1 MDSSGDMEGVNW
13 GSFEGFDM
21 LEAED
26 DNLAPDTS
34 SVTRVYLNCDS
45 NDSQREELRSGDME
59 PTDFSSGAKM
69 SQNHPSSND
78 GYIQHTI
85 SEDQILMQINP
96 GENRM
101 PSNPSHATITM
112 ETRDPNTKL
121 LEVTRYQCNY
131 TGCPRTYSTAG
142 NLRTHQKTHKG
153 EYTFVCNEAACGKSF
168 LTSYSLKIHV
178 RVHTKEKPYECE
190 QRECH
195 KSFNT
200 LYRLRA
206 HQRIH
211 SGNTFNCEE
220 DGCTKYFTTLSDLR
234 KHIRTHTGE
243 KPFVCKEDGCAKA
256 FAASHHLKTH
266 HRTHTGEKPFSCLQD
281 GCAKAFT
288 TNHSRKSHM
297 TRHAKAD
304 GVDGELETET
314 PGVQATS
321 YDDDSYQNPDS
332 NISTSI
338 EDFLNSIAN
347 DYNHDDAARATDT
360 SDTAGLT
367 SMHVEGNTV
376 LGTVEQR
383 TMIVAGD
390 TGDQS
395 QQVYSVQP
403 IISLPQPLAHDSLQA
418 TDEAPVPVIAIP
430 DTNPVNT
437 PVQTVEAIPITGAG
451 NISMI
456 QADKDS
462 PVVQVFIPATDSS
475 TTPSTTESVPKADN
489 SQQSVTVQ
497 HYLITKVIANTP
509 DGPRLQS
516 ESALQLV
523 APSVAN
529 LGQSVVGGPVI
540 GVPSR
545 NVVPSVRV
553 ITSNG
558 KESDQQARV
567 VLPQTS
573 QNITVPTT
581 LPPITIV
588 CDCKKERSEDDDAY
602 DKRTSFAPDQG
613 AGGSYTAI
621 PITITPVNPITV
633 ALSPGSKDSK
643 QSRSKESTQV
653 IMASDLIDSNQ
664 LTVALPVAVSS
675 SS

>member
-1 MDSSGDMEGVNW
+1 MGCFCVVLLS
-13 GSFEGFDM
+13 
-21 LEAED
+21 D
-26 DNLAPDTS
+26 DKSAVP
-34 SVTRVYLNCDS
+34 
-45 NDSQREELRSGDME
+45 M
-59 PTDFSSGAKM
+59 
-69 SQNHPSSND
+69 SND

-153 EYTFVCNEAACGKSF
+153 EYTFVCNESGCGKSF

-190 QRECH
+190 LRECH

-243 KPFVCKEDGCAKA
+243 KPFVCKEDGCSKA

-266 HRTHTGEKPFSCLQD
+266 HRTHTGEKPFSCHQD
-281 GCAKAFT
+281 GCAKTFT
-288 TNHSRKSHM
+288 TNHSLKSHM
-297 TRHAKAD
+297 TRHTKSD
-304 GVDGELETET
+304 SGESNMIDLD
-314 PGVQATS
+314 PGTSDQATN
-321 YDDDSYQNPDS
+321 YEDDTYQNPDS

-347 DYNHDDAARATDT
+347 DYNPDAARITGTPDT
-360 SDTAGLT
+360 SGLANMT
-367 SMHVEGNTV
+367 VDGNTV
-376 LGTVEQR
+376 LGPVGQS

-390 TGDQS
+390 TGDLS
-395 QQVYSVQP
+395 NQVYSVQP
-403 IISLPQPLAHDSLQA
+403 VISLPQPLVAPLQT

-430 DTNPVNT
+430 DTNPMNNT
-437 PVQTVEAIPITGAG
+437 VQTVGTIPGTS
-451 NISMI
+451 NMVQTS
-456 QADKDS
+456 KDS
-462 PVVQVFIPATDSS
+462 PVVQVFIPATDTS
-475 TTPSTTESVPKADN
+475 TTPSTTESVSNQKVDN

-509 DGPRLQS
+509 DGPRVQS

-540 GVPSR
+540 GVPSSS
-545 NVVPSVRV
+545 VVPSVRV

-558 KESDQQARV
+558 EESDQQARV

-573 QNITVPTT
+573 ENISATTT

-588 CDCKKERSEDDDAY
+588 CDCKKERSEEEDSCDN
-602 DKRTSFAPDQG
+602 RTSFTPDQG
-613 AGGSYTAI
+613 TGSSYTAI
-621 PITITPVNPITV
+621 PITMTPVNPVTV
-633 ALSPGSKDSK
+633 ALSPGSKDNS
-643 QSRSKESTQV
+643 QSLSKEFTPIV
-653 IMASDLIDSNQ
+653 MPSDLIDSNQ
-664 LTVALPVAVSS
+664 LTVTLPVAVSS

>member
-1 MDSSGDMEGVNW
+1 MEDVNW

-21 LEAED
+21 LEGDD
-26 DNLAPDTS
+26 DNNIAPDTS
-34 SVTRVYLNCDS
+34 SVTRVYLNGDTD
-45 NDSQREELRSGDME
+45 DSQREEVRSGGTESTSVTSDKQL
-59 PTDFSSGAKM
+59 TKKQSG
-69 SQNHPSSND
+69 SND

-112 ETRDPNTKL
+112 ESRDPNTKL
-121 LEVTRYQCNY
+121 LEVTRYKCNY
-131 TGCPRTYSTAG
+131 TGCPRTYSTPG

-153 EYTFVCNEAACGKSF
+153 EYTFVCNESGCGKSF

-190 QRECH
+190 LRECH

-243 KPFVCKEDGCAKA
+243 KPFVCKEDGCSKA

-266 HRTHTGEKPFSCLQD
+266 HRTHTGEKPFSCQQD
-281 GCAKAFT
+281 GCAKTFT
-288 TNHSRKSHM
+288 TNHSLKSHM
-297 TRHAKAD
+297 TRHARSDSGETNVIQIDPAD
-304 GVDGELETET
+304 QTTTYEDN
-314 PGVQATS
+314 
-321 YDDDSYQNPDS
+321 YQNPGS

-347 DYNHDDAARATDT
+347 DYNQDEARVTGTTEAP
-360 SDTAGLT
+360 GLA
-367 SMHVEGNTV
+367 VIQGNNV
-376 LGTVEQR
+376 LGPVAEQ
-383 TMIVAGD
+383 TIAIAGD
-390 TGDQS
+390 MS

-403 IISLPQPLAHDSLQA
+403 VINLPQPIVAPLQV
-418 TDEAPVPVIAIP
+418 TEDTPVPVIAIP
-430 DTNPVNT
+430 DTNPLDTTIQTMGTIPATSNT
-437 PVQTVEAIPITGAG
+437 A
-451 NISMI
+451 
-456 QADKDS
+456 QANKDS
-462 PVVQVFIPATDSS
+462 PVVQVLIPATD
-475 TTPSTTESVPKADN
+475 TTTAPSTTEPVVSQKADN

-509 DGPRLQS
+509 DGPKVQS

-540 GVPSR
+540 GVSSR

-558 KESDQQARV
+558 GDSDQQARV

-573 QNITVPTT
+573 ENISTPST

-588 CDCKKERSEDDDAY
+588 CDCKKERSEEENSCDN
-602 DKRTSFAPDQG
+602 RTTFAPDRG
-613 AGGSYTAI
+613 SGSSYTAI
-621 PITITPVNPITV
+621 PIAMTPVNPITV
-633 ALSPGSKDSK
+633 ALSPGSQDNPHSH
-643 QSRSKESTQV
+643 RRESSSL
-653 IMASDLIDSNQ
+653 IMPSDLIDSNQ
-664 LTVALPVAVSS
+664 LTVTLPVAVSS

>member
-1 MDSSGDMEGVNW
+1 MDTPGDMEGVNW

-34 SVTRVYLNCDS
+34 SVTRVYLNGDS
-45 NDSQREELRSGDME
+45 NETQRAELRPGDLE
-59 PTDFSSGAKM
+59 STELSSDNKM
-69 SQNHPSSND
+69 PQKQSDSNE

-96 GENRM
+96 GENCM

-112 ETRDPNTKL
+112 ESRDPNTKL

-153 EYTFVCNEAACGKSF
+153 EYTFVCNEAGCGKSF

-243 KPFVCKEDGCAKA
+243 KPFVCKEDGCSKA

-266 HRTHTGEKPFSCLQD
+266 HRTHTGEKPFSCQQD
-281 GCAKAFT
+281 GCAKTFT
-288 TNHSRKSHM
+288 TNHSLKSHM
-297 TRHAKAD
+297 NRHAKTDNVESNVIQLDAEPS
-304 GVDGELETET
+304 G
-314 PGVQATS
+314 QATS
-321 YDDDSYQNPDS
+321 YEDDNFQNPGS
-332 NISTSI
+332 NISSSI

-347 DYNHDDAARATDT
+347 DYNHDVARATGT
-360 SDTAGLT
+360 PDTAEL
-367 SMHVEGNTV
+367 SMHVDGNSV
-376 LGTVEQR
+376 LGSVGQQTV
-383 TMIVAGD
+383 IVAAD
-390 TGDQS
+390 TGNLS
-395 QQVYSVQP
+395 QQIYSVQP
-403 IISLPQPLAHDSLQA
+403 VISLPQPIVSPLQGP
-418 TDEAPVPVIAIP
+418 DEAQVPVIAIP
-430 DTNPVNT
+430 DTNTVTTAVQSVGTIPVTCASNM
-437 PVQTVEAIPITGAG
+437 VQP
-451 NISMI
+451 
-456 QADKDS
+456 DKDS
-462 PVVQVFIPATDSS
+462 PVVQLFIPATASS
-475 TTPSTTESVPKADN
+475 TTPTTTESVTSQN

-509 DGPRLQS
+509 EGPRIQS

-540 GVPSR
+540 GVPSQ
-545 NVVPSVRV
+545 NVPSVRV

-558 KESDQQARV
+558 EESNQQARV

-573 QNITVPTT
+573 ENMTAPST

-588 CDCKKERSEDDDAY
+588 CDCKKERAEEEDSCDN
-602 DKRTSFAPDQG
+602 RTTFAPDQG
-613 AGGSYTAI
+613 SGGSYTAI
-621 PITITPVNPITV
+621 PISMTPVNPITV
-633 ALSPGSKDSK
+633 ALSPGSIDNTKST
-643 QSRSKESTQV
+643 ESAQV
-653 IMASDLIDSNQ
+653 IMASDLIDTNQ
-664 LTVALPVAVSS
+664 LTVTIPVAVSS